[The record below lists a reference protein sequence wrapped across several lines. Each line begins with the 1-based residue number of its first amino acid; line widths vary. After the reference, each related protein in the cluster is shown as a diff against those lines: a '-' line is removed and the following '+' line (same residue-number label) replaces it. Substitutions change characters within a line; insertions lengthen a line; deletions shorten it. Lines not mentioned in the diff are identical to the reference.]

1 MNQQELES
9 KVLEAVEQLEGTF
22 QDIAFNLAEVLAA
35 QEMLHPNQLM
45 PKKAFIERFQLQ
57 IAEELAQAQERLKK
71 GPKVLLQALV
81 DKSEDNNIDSDL
93 IQELYKLTALANMI
107 ANERERFI
115 NELSMGKT
123 IQAIAG
129 MSDSSLEKLYQAAK
143 YVFDQKRFSEAAD
156 AFGFL
161 TMLNASKFAFWLG
174 LGNSEFNLKNYKQA
188 LFAYA
193 FVCRVNP
200 EDYFCH
206 IFSCRCYE
214 ALGDIEN
221 AINALELALYVVG
234 DTPEK
239 KELKSVLEL
248 QIKRLRGL
256 L

>member
-129 MSDSSLEKLYQAAK
+129 MSDSSLEKL
-143 YVFDQKRFSEAAD
+143 
-156 AFGFL
+156 
-161 TMLNASKFAFWLG
+161 
-174 LGNSEFNLKNYKQA
+174 
-188 LFAYA
+188 
-193 FVCRVNP
+193 
-200 EDYFCH
+200 
-206 IFSCRCYE
+206 
-214 ALGDIEN
+214 
-221 AINALELALYVVG
+221 
-234 DTPEK
+234 
-239 KELKSVLEL
+239 
-248 QIKRLRGL
+248 
-256 L
+256 